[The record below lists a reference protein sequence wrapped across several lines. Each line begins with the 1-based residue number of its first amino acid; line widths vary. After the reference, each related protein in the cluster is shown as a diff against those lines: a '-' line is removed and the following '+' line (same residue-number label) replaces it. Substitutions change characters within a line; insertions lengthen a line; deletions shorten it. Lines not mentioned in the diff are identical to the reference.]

1 MIYKQKNNIEATE
14 HFLEDFLKERNIK
27 DLQTFLHPTVN
38 ELHDFMLL
46 DNIVTAA
53 NCLLK
58 HIENKSKI
66 FIQLDSDCDGF
77 TSAAIIYLYIKKINP
92 DVEICWRVHDGK
104 QHGLI
109 VDTIPSDVNLVIA
122 PDSSSNDYEQ
132 HKILKEQGIDII
144 VLDHHMS
151 DGGYSENAIV
161 VNNQLSENYPNK
173 SLCGAG
179 VTYKFCCCLDHILGT
194 NYAYE
199 FIDLAA
205 VGMIGDMMELC
216 DLETRYIVNEGLT
229 HITNFGIQSMVE
241 RQAFSMGNKIT
252 PIGIAFYIV
261 PLINA
266 LIRVGTNEE
275 KRTLFKA
282 LVNPL
287 QLLPSTKRG
296 HKEGDTETACA
307 QAVRVC
313 TNAKNRQDRSKLKAY
328 EQLDI
333 KVQKLGLDQHKII
346 IVEVEDGEEFDNTL
360 TGLVA
365 MQLVTKYK
373 KPVCVVRE
381 NSDGYL
387 RGSARGVS
395 HGPIPDL
402 RQFFMDSEYF
412 EYAVGHPNAHGVSI
426 YKDKL
431 NYFLKYAD
439 EQLKDVDF
447 NENVYEVD
455 LVIDGENPNLNNIIL
470 DLGNL
475 SEIWGQ
481 GMEEPLIAI
490 ENLHLNS
497 KNIQL
502 IGGDKTTVK
511 FVINGVT
518 YIKFKDQNLIDKLLA
533 NNTMNITILGRA
545 NINEWMGN
553 CTPQIIIENYEI
565 TDTTYEF

>member
-1 MIYKQKNNIEATE
+1 
-14 HFLEDFLKERNIK
+14 
-27 DLQTFLHPTVN
+27 
-38 ELHDFMLL
+38 
-46 DNIVTAA
+46 
-53 NCLLK
+53 
-58 HIENKSKI
+58 
-66 FIQLDSDCDGF
+66 
-77 TSAAIIYLYIKKINP
+77 
-92 DVEICWRVHDGK
+92 
-104 QHGLI
+104 
-109 VDTIPSDVNLVIA
+109 
-122 PDSSSNDYEQ
+122 
-132 HKILKEQGIDII
+132 
-144 VLDHHMS
+144 
-151 DGGYSENAIV
+151 
-161 VNNQLSENYPNK
+161 
-173 SLCGAG
+173 
-179 VTYKFCCCLDHILGT
+179 
-194 NYAYE
+194 
-199 FIDLAA
+199 
-205 VGMIGDMMELC
+205 
-216 DLETRYIVNEGLT
+216 
-229 HITNFGIQSMVE
+229 
-241 RQAFSMGNKIT
+241 
-252 PIGIAFYIV
+252 
-261 PLINA
+261 
-266 LIRVGTNEE
+266 
-275 KRTLFKA
+275 
-282 LVNPL
+282 
-287 QLLPSTKRG
+287 
-296 HKEGDTETACA
+296 
-307 QAVRVC
+307 
-313 TNAKNRQDRSKLKAY
+313 
-328 EQLDI
+328 
-333 KVQKLGLDQHKII
+333 
-346 IVEVEDGEEFDNTL
+346 
-360 TGLVA
+360 

-455 LVIDGENPNLNNIIL
+455 LIIDGENPNLNNIIL

-490 ENLHLNS
+490 ENLHLNN